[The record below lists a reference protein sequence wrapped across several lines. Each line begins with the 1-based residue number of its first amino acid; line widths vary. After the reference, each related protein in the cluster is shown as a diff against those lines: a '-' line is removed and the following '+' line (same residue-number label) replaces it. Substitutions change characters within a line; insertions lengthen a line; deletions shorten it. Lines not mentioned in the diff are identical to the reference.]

1 MLLGTVRIPK
11 AIAFVNSIDHWAW
24 RVLTVWRLITGEYP
38 PQPGG
43 VSDYSRLVANGLAAA
58 GDSVHV
64 YAPPIRASEYSDLGV
79 EIHRLPGHFDP
90 RSLGR
95 LGRELHSLSGGT
107 AGEVVLVQY
116 VPHAFGFKAMNL
128 AFCFWL
134 YALSRT
140 KRRIIVMFHEATAP
154 WQRGQ
159 PVKLQV
165 LASVT
170 AAMAML
176 AARAATLIFV
186 AIPAW
191 KNRLAR
197 FAGRT
202 RMEWLP
208 VPSNVPVTED
218 ADAVSE
224 MRRGLNAKTIIGH
237 FGTND
242 NAISQSVKLV
252 IPQVLEVSPAVR
264 ILLIGRNSMVL
275 KESIA
280 EGRPGLA
287 NRIHATGG
295 LPEKGISVALSSS
308 DLMLQP
314 YPDGV
319 STRRGSVMAALA
331 HQRAIVTTAGILTEP
346 LWSESG
352 AVAVTPVGDHTA
364 MSAELMRLI
373 RDEDE
378 RHRIGSAGKRL
389 YDERFALHHTIRV
402 LRENAS
408 A

>member
-1 MLLGTVRIPK
+1 
-11 AIAFVNSIDHWAW
+11 
-24 RVLTVWRLITGEYP
+24 LTVWRLITGEYP
-38 PQPGG
+38 PQTGG

-64 YAPPIRASEYSDLGV
+64 YAPPISASEYQHHGV

-95 LGRELHSLSGGT
+95 LGRELHNISGGT

-116 VPHAFGFKAMNL
+116 VPHAFGLKAMNL
-128 AFCFWL
+128 PFCLWL

-140 KRRIIVMFHEATAP
+140 KRRIVVMFHEATLP
-154 WQRGQ
+154 WRRGQ
-159 PVKLQV
+159 SLKLQV

-170 AAMAML
+170 ASMAML
-176 AARAATLIFV
+176 VARAASLIFV

-191 KNRLAR
+191 KNRLVR

-208 VPSNVPVTED
+208 VPSNVPVAED
-218 ADAVSE
+218 ADAVTA
-224 MRRGLNAKTIIGH
+224 MRRELNAKTIIGH
-237 FGTND
+237 FGTSD
-242 NAISQSVKLV
+242 NAISHSLRMV
-252 IPQVLEVSPAVR
+252 IPQLLETTPAVGV
-264 ILLIGRNSMVL
+264 LLIGRDSMAL
-275 KESIA
+275 KETVA
-280 EGRPGLA
+280 DGRPRLA
-287 NRIHATGG
+287 SRIHATGG
-295 LPEKGISVALSSS
+295 LPEKGVSVALSSC

-319 STRRGSVMAALA
+319 SARRGSVMAALA

-352 AVAVTPVGDHTA
+352 AVALTPVGDHTA
-364 MSAELMRLI
+364 MSAELKRLI
-373 RDEDE
+373 GDESE
-378 RHRIGSAGKRL
+378 RTRIGSAGSRL
-389 YDERFALHHTIRV
+389 YDERFALRHTIRV
-402 LRENAS
+402 LCENAS